1 MRLWRTHPQRWGHS
15 SAVAGN
21 PPRAKVLRLR
31 TSGEGNIVFSSMADF
46 EQSEHGGV
54 TRLVVRGNLDAKSA
68 SELKPEVVKIGDSNA
83 KKVLVDLD
91 GLTLIDSSGVGVLI
105 SLFKRVRSGG
115 GQVCFAGVKAQ
126 PKEVFRLLR
135 LDRSLDI
142 CATVEDALKKLGA
155 S

>member
-1 MRLWRTHPQRWGHS
+1 
-15 SAVAGN
+15 
-21 PPRAKVLRLR
+21 
-31 TSGEGNIVFSSMADF
+31 MANF
-46 EQSEHGGV
+46 KRSEQNDVSV
-54 TRLVVRGNLDAKSA
+54 LVVRGSLDAQSA
-68 SELKPEVVKIGDSNA
+68 AELKPEVVLLGDSGV

-105 SLFKRVRSGG
+105 SLFKRVRGGG

-142 CATVEDALKKLGA
+142 CATVEDAMKKLGA
-155 S
+155 TA